1 MVEVQVF
8 LLHGKLDAVLP
19 DVCLLQDSLEP
30 TKGSRAVQL
39 VGLLV
44 VNKKI
49 PRNLL
54 DLLHLRKDIRV
65 ASAKVRQ

>member
-30 TKGSRAVQL
+30 TKGPRAVQL

-44 VNKKI
+44 VNKKL

-65 ASAKVRQ
+65 ASA

>member
-19 DVCLLQDSLEP
+19 DVFLLQDSLKP
-30 TKGSRAVQL
+30 TKGPRAVQL

-44 VNKKI
+44 VNKKL

-65 ASAKVRQ
+65 ASA